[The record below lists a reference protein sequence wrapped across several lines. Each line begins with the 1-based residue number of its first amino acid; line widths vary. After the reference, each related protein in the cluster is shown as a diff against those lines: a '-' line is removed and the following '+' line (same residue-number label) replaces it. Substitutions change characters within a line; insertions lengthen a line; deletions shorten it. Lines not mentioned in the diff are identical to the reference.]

1 MALRSAISI
10 GRRRA
15 NPVLFSATSV
25 FTNSK
30 SLPHSHRSFPFHVT
44 KPGLQHSIRA
54 IQGTTVNPI
63 TPKRDE
69 EMKQDNNDQNWKIK
83 MLYDGDC
90 PLCMREVNMLREK
103 DKENGAI
110 KFVNISSE
118 DYSPEENQGLD
129 YKIVMGKIHAILSD
143 GTVVTNVEAFRKLY
157 EAVGL
162 GWVYAIT
169 KYKPVAIV
177 AEAVYGVWAKYR
189 LQITGRPPIEQIL
202 ESRRMKKDEVCN
214 DSNSCK
220 M

>member
-1 MALRSAISI
+1 MALRNAISI

-15 NPVLFSATSV
+15 NPVIYTAAAIFATSK
-25 FTNSK
+25 T
-30 SLPHSHRSFPFHVT
+30 PSHFQRSFPLQQT
-44 KPGLQHSIRA
+44 NPGFRHSIRA
-54 IQGTTVNPI
+54 IQDTTLNPV
-63 TPKRDE
+63 TPKKDE
-69 EMKQDNNDQNWKIK
+69 EKKQDYDQNWKIK

-90 PLCMREVNMLREK
+90 PLCMREVNMLRER
-103 DKENGAI
+103 DKQYGAI
-110 KFVNISSE
+110 KFVDISSE

-129 YKIVMGKIHAILSD
+129 YNTVMGKIHAILAD

-169 KYKPVAIV
+169 KFEPVATI

-189 LQITGRPPIEQIL
+189 LQITGRPPIEEIL
-202 ESRRMKKDEVCN
+202 ESRRKKDEMCN